1 MFMHLDSDRYP
12 LKTYGDIAFRVY
24 GSWARYTVNVLQ
36 SLQLFLSVGLLALSS
51 GQSISQ
57 LSSGKVC
64 FVVCTLVFCI
74 AGFTLGQIRTLRTF
88 GWLAN
93 ISIWI
98 NVVILCIV

>member
-1 MFMHLDSDRYP
+1 MHLDSDRYP
-12 LKTYGDIAFRVY
+12 LKTYGDIAFRIY

-57 LSSGKVC
+57 LSAGNVC

-93 ISIWI
+93 ISIWV
-98 NVVILCIV
+98 NVAILCIV